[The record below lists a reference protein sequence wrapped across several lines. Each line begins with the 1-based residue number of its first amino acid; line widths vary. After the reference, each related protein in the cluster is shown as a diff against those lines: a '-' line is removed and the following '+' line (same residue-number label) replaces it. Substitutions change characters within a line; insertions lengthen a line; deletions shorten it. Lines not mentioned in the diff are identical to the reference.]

1 MRCVCVLV
9 RGVRVVFLDFSRTQA
24 MQDSVAEILAREPIE
39 AFLTEV
45 KEKKEKKRKKERK
58 KVLAVSQ
65 WRPSSRR

>member
-45 KEKKEKKRKKERK
+45 KEKRKKRERKKERK
-58 KVLAVSQ
+58 S
-65 WRPSSRR
+65 WR

>member
-1 MRCVCVLV
+1 VRCVCVLV

-45 KEKKEKKRKKERK
+45 KEKRKKRERKKERK
-58 KVLAVSQ
+58 S
-65 WRPSSRR
+65 WR

>member
-1 MRCVCVLV
+1 V

-45 KEKKEKKRKKERK
+45 KEKRKKRERKKERK
-58 KVLAVSQ
+58 S
-65 WRPSSRR
+65 WR